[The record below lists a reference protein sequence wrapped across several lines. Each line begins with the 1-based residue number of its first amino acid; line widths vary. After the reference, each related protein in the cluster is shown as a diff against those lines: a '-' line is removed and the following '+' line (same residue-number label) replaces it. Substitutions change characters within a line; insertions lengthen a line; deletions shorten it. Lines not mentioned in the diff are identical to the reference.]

1 MPQKNIFNLWK
12 ETVSAKPISKDT
24 FKSMHLAVLH
34 QAVQQKQTEQLFL
47 IQFEIQ
53 DFVLYES
60 KGHLQSIT
68 NLSLP
73 TKDMEILWL
82 GFQFHGKS
90 TFSSGKVTQPDTLF
104 SFTSTAENQ
113 HLTLTTEKHWTL
125 FLGISGA
132 SKQQLLTELPL
143 LRIQYEQQQNNILKA
158 VPLSYSDRQILE
170 NLSKMVFGPFSTI
183 HHIGQLMLKTYTN
196 YTQQLIRRIKQG
208 KSEPQIQLYHQ
219 AIAHIRA
226 NFMDEALSREKI
238 AEALH
243 CSVRSLNRAFEGR
256 PSSVNATILSLR
268 LYKGRELL
276 HNQPDLSVEQI
287 AITLYFPDAK
297 HFAVQ
302 YKKYFH
308 KTPREDRKKITPRKE

>member
-12 ETVSAKPISKDT
+12 ETISAKPISKDT

-47 IQFEIQ
+47 IQFDIQ

-60 KGHLQSIT
+60 KGYLQSIT

-90 TFSSGKVTQPDTLF
+90 TFSSGKVTGSDTLF
-104 SFTSTAENQ
+104 SFISTTDNQ
-113 HLTLTTEKHWTL
+113 CLTLAAEKHWAL
-125 FLGISGA
+125 FLGIFGA

-143 LRIQYEQQQNNILKA
+143 LRAQYEQQQNNILKA
-158 VPLSYSDRQILE
+158 IPISNSDRQTFE
-170 NLSKMVFGPFSTI
+170 SLSKMVFGPFSTI
-183 HHIGQLMLKTYTN
+183 HHIGQLILKTYTN
-196 YTQQLIRRIKQG
+196 YTQQLIRRIKQD
-208 KSEPQIQLYHQ
+208 KKEPQIQLYHQ
-219 AIAHIRA
+219 AIAFIRE
-226 NFMDEALSREKI
+226 NYMDQTLSREKI
-238 AEALH
+238 ADALH
-243 CSVRSLNRAFEGR
+243 CSIRSLNRAFEGR

-268 LYKGRELL
+268 LYKGRALL
-276 HNQPDLSVEQI
+276 RDQLELSVEQI
-287 AITLYFPDAK
+287 ALILYFPDAK

-308 KTPREDRKKITPRKE
+308 KTPREDRKTIATRKE

>member
-1 MPQKNIFNLWK
+1 MPQKNVFNLWK
-12 ETVSAKPISKDT
+12 ETISSKFISRDT
-24 FKSMHLAVLH
+24 YKGMHLVVLH
-34 QAVQQKQTEQLFL
+34 QAIKQKQTEQLFL
-47 IQFEIQ
+47 IRFEIQ
-53 DFVLYES
+53 DFILYES
-60 KGHLQSIT
+60 KGQLQSIT
-68 NLSLP
+68 SLSLP

-113 HLTLTTEKHWTL
+113 CLTLAAEKHWTL

-143 LRIQYEQQQNNILKA
+143 LRTQYEQQENNILKA
-158 VPLSYSDRQILE
+158 IPLSYSDRQILE
-170 NLSKMVFGPFSTI
+170 TLSKTVFGPFSTI

-196 YTQQLIRRIKQG
+196 YAQQLIRPIKQD
-208 KSEPQIQLYHQ
+208 KKEPQIQLYHQ

-243 CSVRSLNRAFEGR
+243 CSIRSLNRAFEGR

-276 HNQPDLSVEQI
+276 LHQPELSIEQI
-287 AITLYFPDAK
+287 ALTLYFSDAK

-302 YKKYFH
+302 YKKHFH
-308 KTPREDRKKITPRKE
+308 QTPREDRKKIATRKE